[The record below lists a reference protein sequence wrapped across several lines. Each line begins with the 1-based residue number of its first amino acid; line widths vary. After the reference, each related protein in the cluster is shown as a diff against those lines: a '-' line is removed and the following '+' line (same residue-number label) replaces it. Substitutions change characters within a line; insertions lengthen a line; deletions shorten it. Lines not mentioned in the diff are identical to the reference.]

1 MQFHSHEVKTCKS
14 EQFVCLRECPSA
26 VGQEGTA
33 GSQTQEMLVEVGPWA
48 GPRQGAGPG
57 EWAGPWQGAGPGVG
71 GTRGRGGA
79 RGVGGTRGAHGSSG
93 ASTSQVVTGA
103 QAVYS
108 VAVPSRIYHSL
119 INNKKASAVMGLAL

>member
-1 MQFHSHEVKTCKS
+1 MQFHLHEVITCKS

-26 VGQEGTA
+26 VGREGTA
-33 GSQTQEMLVEVGPWA
+33 GSQTQEMQVEVGPWA

-57 EWAGPWQGAGPGVG
+57 EWAGPWQGAGP
-71 GTRGRGGA
+71 
-79 RGVGGTRGAHGSSG
+79 GVGGTRGAHGSSG

>member
-26 VGQEGTA
+26 VGREGTA
-33 GSQTQEMLVEVGPWA
+33 GSQTQEMQVEVGPWV

-71 GTRGRGGA
+71 GARGGA
-79 RGVGGTRGAHGSSG
+79 GPGEWAGPGEHPEALVLPLLRLSQGLKLFILWPFLHGYII
-93 ASTSQVVTGA
+93 V
-103 QAVYS
+103 
-108 VAVPSRIYHSL
+108 
-119 INNKKASAVMGLAL
+119 